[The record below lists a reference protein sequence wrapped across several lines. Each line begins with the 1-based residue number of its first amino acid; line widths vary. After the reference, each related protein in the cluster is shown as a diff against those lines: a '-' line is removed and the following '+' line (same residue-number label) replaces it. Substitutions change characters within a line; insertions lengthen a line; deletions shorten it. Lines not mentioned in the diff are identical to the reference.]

1 MKRFDNVPTTTNM
14 ITVPLKYLVV
24 VMASMMAM
32 PISQAD
38 VAGKKI
44 GDLEIYKAAEGGK
57 TTITM
62 MLDTSG
68 SMSALVSNVGADAC
82 DLPNGVSSSSI
93 KSVNSTT
100 SPVYSKVYC
109 EVTDKKYFYKKIV
122 KKKKATWYS
131 CDGSTSCN
139 AVITAPSSTSGYTE
153 ESGGDDVTYYY
164 KNIEGDR

>member
-1 MKRFDNVPTTTNM
+1 MKRFNNVPTTSNT

-24 VMASMMAM
+24 VVASMMAM

-82 DLPNGVSSSSI
+82 DLPSGISSNAIKTVDSS
-93 KSVNSTT
+93 T
-100 SPVYSKVYC
+100 SPYPRTYC
-109 EVTDKKYFYKKIV
+109 EVINKKY
-122 KKKKATWYS
+122 
-131 CDGSTSCN
+131 
-139 AVITAPSSTSGYTE
+139 
-153 ESGGDDVTYYY
+153 
-164 KNIEGDR
+164 